1 MNDTAQLSII
11 IVNHRSEDVLGDC
24 LRAIG
29 SSRHSFSLE
38 IIIVD
43 NPADSTAG
51 SDFEEVNIPVKRFS
65 SDRRLGFGAAC
76 NLGATSAGGDFL
88 LFLNPD
94 VQLSEEAIARL
105 FETLQNNPKAGIV
118 SGRLTDGEGVFQPSC
133 RRFPSLDNL
142 FFSRGSFLSR
152 LGGKTRREYTLPDYD
167 ETTIVEAAAAAMMM
181 MAKADFEQVGGFDE
195 SFFLY
200 MEDTDLCR
208 RMHALGRL
216 TVYVPGAGGVHLWGH
231 STGRYRF
238 RRIIWHHRSVW
249 KYFVKHHSSIAVLGL
264 LGPLL
269 AVNCFLSLTY
279 ELLTFKS

>member
-11 IVNHRSEDVLGDC
+11 IVNHHSEDVLGDC
-24 LRAIG
+24 LRAIV

-43 NPADSTAG
+43 NPAGPTTGTDLA
-51 SDFEEVNIPVKRFS
+51 EVNIPVKRIS
-65 SDRRLGFGAAC
+65 SGRLGFGAAC
-76 NLGATSAGGDFL
+76 NLGATNSSGDFL

-94 VQLSEEAIARL
+94 VQVSEEAIARL
-105 FETLQNNPKAGIV
+105 FEAMQNNPKVGIV
-118 SGRLTDGEGVFQPSC
+118 SGRLTDGDGMFQPSC
-133 RRFPSLDNL
+133 RRFPSLKNL
-142 FFSRGSFLSR
+142 FFSRGSFLSH
-152 LGGKTRREYTLPDYD
+152 LGGKTRREYTLPDY
-167 ETTIVEAAAAAMMM
+167 EESTIVEAAAAAMMM

-208 RMHALGRL
+208 RMGVLGRL
-216 TVYVPGAGGVHLWGH
+216 TIYVPEAGGIHLWGH

-249 KYFVKHHSSIAVLGL
+249 RYFVKHHSSIAVLSL

-269 AVNCFLSLTY
+269 GVNCFLSLTY
-279 ELLTFKS
+279 ELFTFKS